1 MPSTYYSWLITIL
14 MTLLC
19 STTSFAA
26 AEIEPQFI
34 EQDEYFN
41 YADREDTV
49 VIDVRTPREFK
60 AGYIPGA
67 INIPHRD
74 ILRGKRSLE
83 QYKDKNIV
91 FYCHTGVRV
100 GFVVNYL
107 EKNPSLEPDKI
118 YHLRGDY
125 RAWNARGLEIAKP

>member
-1 MPSTYYSWLITIL
+1 MHKNSVTFITLFSLFFST
-14 MTLLC
+14 
-19 STTSFAA
+19 FALSNNL
-26 AEIEPQFI
+26 EIEPQFI
-34 EQDEYFN
+34 EQDEYLSFSKQK
-41 YADREDTV
+41 DTV
-49 VIDVRTPREFK
+49 VIDVRTKREFN

-83 QYKDKNIV
+83 QYQGKNIV

-107 EKNPSLEPDKI
+107 EKNPSLSPENI
-118 YHLRGDY
+118 FHLRGDY
-125 RAWNARGLEIAKP
+125 RAWQARGLEIVKP